1 MVGAVLGA
9 YLWLASSGCREDQA
23 RFAPSGPVQPDRGP
37 ILPAQVDCKKLH
49 YNWEQLASVGDPV
62 PLQASMG
69 NCPVAGCGLNGV
81 WLGSGVQFRTLH
93 TTAGALNPQRVRIR
107 EFKKGS
113 DVLRLQVTGQELQGI
128 MRDSSV
134 ILQGEELIG
143 SQLWLE
149 HVDPTG
155 HVEPYLLRA
164 PPRARLY
171 SFTVRAGDGCE
182 VQLCRPGLDDS
193 YHGNLDGTA
202 VIFRGDYYDETSHRV
217 FTTPQNTYDEDV
229 FNIACIGTAISK
241 LHMLRHTTAA
251 DPARPRPAPTH
262 LTFAEERQTLLR
274 LLTADYCGTGG
285 SFTEEGLPIWLDFNH
300 ERWQPTSGSR
310 YVPGPMPTIEA
321 RWAPNGASCLL
332 VPRLPTTDRS
342 RVDAVCRAARRSP
355 PSPSC
360 PLPWD
365 PERAVTHGNY
375 AISWTSTTP

>member
-1 MVGAVLGA
+1 M
-9 YLWLASSGCREDQA
+9 
-23 RFAPSGPVQPDRGP
+23 QPDRGP

-155 HVEPYLLRA
+155 HVEPYLLTIADSVVAGVAVRGARYEDFWATCTAGDRCAGA

-251 DPARPRPAPTH
+251 DPARPRPAP
-262 LTFAEERQTLLR
+262 
-274 LLTADYCGTGG
+274 
-285 SFTEEGLPIWLDFNH
+285 S
-300 ERWQPTSGSR
+300 
-310 YVPGPMPTIEA
+310 
-321 RWAPNGASCLL
+321 
-332 VPRLPTTDRS
+332 
-342 RVDAVCRAARRSP
+342 
-355 PSPSC
+355 
-360 PLPWD
+360 
-365 PERAVTHGNY
+365 
-375 AISWTSTTP
+375 